1 MTVGKLLPACLNDMQ
16 QYMNILV
23 LKSNLKYFRI
33 FTKFS
38 FFDASEMLDKQG
50 RCGNALSIQTF
61 HKASLCFSLCHQ
73 AATGENANLKRRPMC
88 VRGFPELLKRNV
100 AFRRVRIP
108 FARRDA
114 FARLRLKDVN
124 VDLRHRLSEC
134 AERENWLGAMAV
146 LERQMRWCS
155 LSDEDP
161 RQITWLSTQPAKL
174 IEEFRTAPEATSK
187 QMANRNVCDMFRR
200 TRLLVFVWNVVSKSH
215 SVRKS
220 SLERPVLRQAFLKAV
235 GKQSATQSWDWSPA
249 TKQRCA
255 ISMSLE

>member
-1 MTVGKLLPACLNDMQ
+1 MTVGKLPPACLNDMQ

-61 HKASLCFSLCHQ
+61 HKA
-73 AATGENANLKRRPMC
+73 AIGENANLKRRPMC
-88 VRGFPELLKRNV
+88 VRGFPELLKRNI

-134 AERENWLGAMAV
+134 AERENWPGAMAV
-146 LERQMRWCS
+146 FERQMRWCS

-200 TRLLVFVWNVVSKSH
+200 TSLLVFVWNVVSKSH

-235 GKQSATQSWDWSPA
+235 GKQSATQSQDWSPA
-249 TKQRCA
+249 IKQRCA

>member
-1 MTVGKLLPACLNDMQ
+1 MIICVI
-16 QYMNILV
+16 YEYSRFEV
-23 LKSNLKYFRI
+23 NLKYFRI
-33 FTKFS
+33 FYKIFHFRCIRNARQTGSLRKCAEHT
-38 FFDASEMLDKQG
+38 DVPQG
-50 RCGNALSIQTF
+50 LAVFQP
-61 HKASLCFSLCHQ
+61 CHQ
-73 AATGENANLKRRPMC
+73 AAIGENANLKRRPMC
-88 VRGFPELLKRNV
+88 VTGFPELLKRNV

-114 FARLRLKDVN
+114 FARLHLKNVN

-134 AERENWLGAMAV
+134 AERENWPGAMAV
-146 LERQMRWCS
+146 LERRMRWCS
-155 LSDEDP
+155 LSDEDL

-174 IEEFRTAPEATSK
+174 IEEVRTAPEATSK

>member
-1 MTVGKLLPACLNDMQ
+1 MTVGKLPPACLNDMQ

-73 AATGENANLKRRPMC
+73 AAIGENANLKRRPMC

-146 LERQMRWCS
+146 LERQM
-155 LSDEDP
+155 
-161 RQITWLSTQPAKL
+161 
-174 IEEFRTAPEATSK
+174 
-187 QMANRNVCDMFRR
+187 
-200 TRLLVFVWNVVSKSH
+200 
-215 SVRKS
+215 
-220 SLERPVLRQAFLKAV
+220 
-235 GKQSATQSWDWSPA
+235 
-249 TKQRCA
+249 
-255 ISMSLE
+255 

>member
-1 MTVGKLLPACLNDMQ
+1 
-16 QYMNILV
+16 
-23 LKSNLKYFRI
+23 
-33 FTKFS
+33 
-38 FFDASEMLDKQG
+38 MLDKQG

-73 AATGENANLKRRPMC
+73 AAIGENANLKRRPMC

-134 AERENWLGAMAV
+134 AERENWPGAMAV

-187 QMANRNVCDMFRR
+187 QMANKRCA
-200 TRLLVFVWNVVSKSH
+200 TCFVEPHAFWFSSGMWRCQ
-215 SVRKS
+215 SRIPFGKS
-220 SLERPVLRQAFLKAV
+220 SLRKTCSSSSFSQSCRQIV
-235 GKQSATQSWDWSPA
+235 GDANQDWAQQQNSDA
-249 TKQRCA
+249 LFRCLQNGDLQVV
-255 ISMSLE
+255 IVFGSENSLEKAASNSCSMRTFWLPESCVF